1 MNQFKKVYDRW
12 KQKKLTQK
20 EAAEQPGITE
30 RTLRRYIVRYRGEGT
45 EGLLDRRLGKVSPR
59 RAPQQETSEM
69 VALYRDLYPQRNV
82 AHFHEAYT
90 ERHGGKRSYSWVK
103 RSLYR
108 AGWKKT
114 QGRWTS
120 PPAQGTQGTG
130 GNDDT
135 SGREHARVGF
145 GEEVGPCGHDG

>member
-1 MNQFKKVYDRW
+1 
-12 KQKKLTQK
+12 
-20 EAAEQPGITE
+20 
-30 RTLRRYIVRYRGEGT
+30 
-45 EGLLDRRLGKVSPR
+45 
-59 RAPQQETSEM
+59 M

-82 AHFHEAYT
+82 AHFYEAYT

-108 AGWKKT
+108 AGV
-114 QGRWTS
+114 GRR
-120 PPAQGTQGTG
+120 PRG
-130 GNDDT
+130 GGPHRQRRERKEQAGMMI